1 MPDPSPAALPSPG
14 VAFADRTFDAVLF
27 DMDGTL
33 IDSVPAV
40 ERSWRRWAAEHG
52 LPDADEFQVQ
62 HGTPART
69 LIAALLPED
78 RVEAAYDRIHALE
91 LDDNE
96 GVTILP
102 GTRDALAALPPE
114 RSAIVTSCTRP
125 LAAARM
131 AASGLVAPSVVVTA
145 DDVAHGKPDP
155 DPFLLGARRLGV
167 DPRRCLVVEDAPA
180 GVASGRAAGCAVL
193 VVTGTHSADEL
204 ASASPA
210 PDALAAGL
218 AAVRFVVGP
227 DGVRVTDA

>member
-1 MPDPSPAALPSPG
+1 
-14 VAFADRTFDAVLF
+14 
-27 DMDGTL
+27 
-33 IDSVPAV
+33 
-40 ERSWRRWAAEHG
+40 
-52 LPDADEFQVQ
+52 
-62 HGTPART
+62 
-69 LIAALLPED
+69 
-78 RVEAAYDRIHALE
+78 EAAYDRIHALE

-145 DDVAHGKPDP
+145 DDVAHGKPNP

-180 GVASGRAAGCAVL
+180 GVASGRAAGCAVV

-204 ASASPA
+204 AAASPA

-218 AAVRFVVGP
+218 AALRFVVGP
-227 DGVRVTDA
+227 AGVRVTDACLLRRTWGCLPPSSPDAPEPHVRRAVDAWSSVDARAQRGGDHLRRGGVDLGELV